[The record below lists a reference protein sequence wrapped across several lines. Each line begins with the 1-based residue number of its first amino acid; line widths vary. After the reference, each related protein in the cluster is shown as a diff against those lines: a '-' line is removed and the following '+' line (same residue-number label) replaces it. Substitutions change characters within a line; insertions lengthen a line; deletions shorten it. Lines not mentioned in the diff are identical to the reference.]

1 MGFFWLR
8 SRDGGVGFWSF
19 WLLFVWWLCWAQ
31 VWSPQRCCARWTWSR
46 RGCRCTASLP
56 TSLARR
62 HLVTSSLLFW
72 CMVYTYRLP
81 TLHSVHTLSL
91 GLLPHEICELAC
103 FGLAVRSICHV
114 AILKNMMKAYM
125 FALYQLCWTMVWLQ
139 KLALNG
145 VGGWS
150 DVLGLIKGIRS
161 SMHACNWST
170 TVKIEEW
177 KGRSAKIDNLI
188 IHAFVCLNSYKLG
201 TWNCELSLFPCNA
214 AHAVRNVAAA
224 AESLIVNQCNISY
237 KIVLTLH
244 YFLHFTVSV
253 PLSLEY
259 LFQNTCPLQR
269 SRCTS
274 CKFCPYLNAF
284 PTYLNIFEKINCLYY
299 EYIRD
304 IHSHF
309 HYVFLDCAFLVCVKW
324 AVDKY
329 CKMEGCLE

>member
-1 MGFFWLR
+1 
-8 SRDGGVGFWSF
+8 
-19 WLLFVWWLCWAQ
+19 
-31 VWSPQRCCARWTWSR
+31 
-46 RGCRCTASLP
+46 
-56 TSLARR
+56 
-62 HLVTSSLLFW
+62 
-72 CMVYTYRLP
+72 
-81 TLHSVHTLSL
+81 
-91 GLLPHEICELAC
+91 
-103 FGLAVRSICHV
+103 
-114 AILKNMMKAYM
+114 
-125 FALYQLCWTMVWLQ
+125 
-139 KLALNG
+139 
-145 VGGWS
+145 
-150 DVLGLIKGIRS
+150 
-161 SMHACNWST
+161 MHACNWST

-284 PTYLNIFEKINCLYY
+284 PQSFSLCFLRLCFLGLCKVGCGQILQNGRMSWVKYYKIFPYI
-299 EYIRD
+299 EYFDKGI
-304 IHSHF
+304 
-309 HYVFLDCAFLVCVKW
+309 LAFI
-324 AVDKY
+324 
-329 CKMEGCLE
+329 